1 VAYIFSKF
9 EFAIMKQESI
19 SIFVVEDDAV
29 YSKVLAHFLSLNP
42 DFRVKKFTSA
52 REFLQSIHEKPDI
65 ITLDYSLPDATGDRL
80 LAQIKQLSPES
91 KVIIISGQEDI
102 KIAVD
107 LFRKGAHDYIVKDQD
122 TQERLWIC
130 INNIRENIALKKELA
145 SLQSEIQ
152 QKYNFTKVI
161 IGNSTPMKQV
171 FSLIQRAASAN
182 ITVSIT
188 GDTGTG
194 KDLVAKA
201 IHFNSDRKKFPFVP
215 VNVAAIPKDLLE
227 SELFGHEKGAF
238 TGAIARRIGK
248 FEEAHKGTLF
258 LDEIS
263 EMDLNMQAKVLRV
276 LQEQELSRV
285 GSNELIKI
293 NVRIIVATHTN
304 LLEQVRKGRFRE
316 DLYYRLLGL
325 PIYMPRLRERGNDI
339 LLIARH
345 FIDEFCEENNLCKK
359 TLDVEAKKKLMLY
372 AYPGNVREL
381 KSIVELACVM
391 SDSEEINE
399 EHIQLNTQHDLKKN
413 HSDSFTLKQYTIHLI
428 QHYLDTNDYDV
439 LKVAELLNIG
449 KSTIYRMISN
459 KELQIHRDSD
469 ILNEIK

>member
-1 VAYIFSKF
+1 
-9 EFAIMKQESI
+9 MKQEPI

-29 YSKVLAHFLSLNP
+29 YSNVLAHFLSLNP
-42 DFRVKKFTSA
+42 DFKIKKYSSA
-52 REFLQSIHEKPDI
+52 KEFLKSIHEKPDI
-65 ITLDYSLPDATGDRL
+65 VTLDYSLPDATGDRI
-80 LAQIKQLSPES
+80 LAQIKEFSPET

-102 KIAVD
+102 RVAIE
-107 LFRKGAHDYIVKDQD
+107 LFRKGAHDYIVKDED
-122 TQERLWIC
+122 TQQRLWMS
-130 INNIRENIALKKELA
+130 INNIRENIVLKKELA
-145 SLQSEIQ
+145 SLQQEVQ
-152 QKYNFTKVI
+152 EKYNFHKAI
-161 IGNSTPMKQV
+161 IGNSTPMKYV
-171 FSLIQRAASAN
+171 FNLIRKAASAN
-182 ITVSIT
+182 ITVSIS

-227 SELFGHEKGAF
+227 SELFGHEKGSF

-248 FEEAHKGTLF
+248 FEEAHRGTLF

-276 LQEQELSRV
+276 IQEQELSRV

-304 LLEQVRKGRFRE
+304 LLEQVRKGKFRE

-325 PIYMPRLRERGNDI
+325 PIQMPPLRERGNDI
-339 LLIARH
+339 LLIAKH

-359 TLDVEAKKKLMLY
+359 SLSVEAKKKLMLY
-372 AYPGNVREL
+372 SYPGNIREL

-391 SDSEEINE
+391 SDSEEIDE
-399 EHIQLNTQHDLKKN
+399 EHIQLNTQHNPLAKS
-413 HSDSFTLKQYTIHLI
+413 HSHSYTLRQYTTQLI
-428 QHYLDTNDYDV
+428 QHYLDTNEYDV
-439 LKVAELLNIG
+439 LKVAALLDIG

-459 KELQIHRDSD
+459 NELKLYRNSNAA
-469 ILNEIK
+469 LND